1 MADVFGTTSSFSAEH
16 GSHEQQSEQALSEE
30 QVTALMTGDTPDTV
44 ARLAAVLGYMLKRSQ
59 PYYSWFHTTVRR
71 LLVCCRF
78 DPSDPYNAAPRQT
91 AAAAAFPHRDTYTP
105 ICTYIS
111 VAHMYLSM
119 I

>member
-59 PYYSWFHTTVRR
+59 RYYSWFHTTVRK

-78 DPSDPYNAAPRQT
+78 DPSDPGPDRLFDWDVEPTQS
-91 AAAAAFPHRDTYTP
+91 H
-105 ICTYIS
+105 
-111 VAHMYLSM
+111 
-119 I
+119 